1 MDPKDYSPMGKIVH
15 HHINFL
21 NTEMATSW
29 IRIERL
35 QEMSK
40 NNQYADNS
48 IQEMIYSERRVWSAY
63 KHSLANI
70 EIALKN
76 PEI

>member
-15 HHINFL
+15 SHIIFL
-21 NTEMATSW
+21 NTEIAQSW
-29 IRIERL
+29 IRIEKL

-70 EIALKN
+70 EMILKQ
-76 PEI
+76 PGE